1 MFIEL
6 LDKENLEVLN
16 IETIKNNIQEREKA
30 ILKHVYQLFN
40 SNRNVLQ
47 TN

>member
-1 MFIEL
+1 MIIEL
-6 LDKENLEVLN
+6 LNKENLEVLN
-16 IETIKNNIQEREKA
+16 IGTIKNNIQEREKA
-30 ILKHVYQLFN
+30 ILKYVYQLFT